1 MRRPG
6 LPQQARVNRPH
17 GRLEVVGTFGT
28 FGKSSTR
35 MVFMLAADLIRP
47 IVRYG

>member
-1 MRRPG
+1 M
-6 LPQQARVNRPH
+6 V
-17 GRLEVVGTFGT
+17 GT

-35 MVFMLAADLIRP
+35 MASMLAADLIRL